1 MPVPVWLPLAD
12 SKKELGILPT
22 DVGKSLPGRGR
33 VVDGSRPFFGTFG
46 LCAVYCGFSPA
57 FGNSGFFVRYGK
69 KRGLGRKLYQSKC
82 AKRPF
87 GCFIF
92 PTADGNDGIAS
103 SPYLCGGRISLVQGR
118 GDFFQRKL
126 QEIFC
131 RFRYDTGRDGD
142 FMGSEPSCFFRKLA
156 TLRGIF

>member
-1 MPVPVWLPLAD
+1 MVLKDFYKKYENCIVALAWLLLLLLFVGIRYDYYYDLNDDVTIKDLMAGVYTGVWDIFMPVPVWLPMAD
-12 SKKELGILPT
+12 SKKELRILPT

-33 VVDGSRPFFGTFG
+33 VVDGNRPFFGTFG
-46 LCAVYCGFSPA
+46 FCAVYCGLSPA

-92 PTADGNDGIAS
+92 PTAD
-103 SPYLCGGRISLVQGR
+103 
-118 GDFFQRKL
+118 
-126 QEIFC
+126 
-131 RFRYDTGRDGD
+131 
-142 FMGSEPSCFFRKLA
+142 
-156 TLRGIF
+156 